1 MERSN
6 QLLIRVEEQPPDDWL
21 VVRGGP
27 FQFLQTLAAGQRAMA
42 RFGVPLLSVVVT
54 ASTRLSHELRRPP
67 LVRYRTVRVCTVQQL
82 SHAGYVLLAGEF
94 YGFRRSAAPKETE
107 NLSHQI
113 EIEE

>member
-1 MERSN
+1 VERSS

-27 FQFLQTLAAGQRAMA
+27 FQFLQTLAAGQRSMA

-82 SHAGYVLLAGEF
+82 SHAGYVLLPT
-94 YGFRRSAAPKETE
+94 FRAPHFSVQ
-107 NLSHQI
+107 LPALDDL
-113 EIEE
+113 